1 MILGIEER
9 FITFIAYIKCMYSQ
23 TFSVPHAVKQ
33 IISSNTLFFQAL
45 SSGIANYTALAQ
57 KIKPQVGKLT
67 KSEVNINT
75 LVVAIKRFA
84 DSLDEI
90 DYEYHPVF
98 DGVRMTLTG
107 SIIDIDFHETDEVYR
122 VLDEIFE
129 LGSGYNMFR
138 SNKQI
143 RLFAE
148 DIEEI
153 RSKFKSSNEGATGEI
168 KDGLSKI
175 TITVQS
181 DKENTYEVL
190 SIVFSILHNNRIPLY
205 NAFFSQNEIIL
216 ILSMNDAA
224 KAFEVIREK
233 LYSPE

>member
-1 MILGIEER
+1 
-9 FITFIAYIKCMYSQ
+9 MYSQ
-23 TFSVPHAVKQ
+23 TFSVPHAVREV
-33 IISSNTLFFQAL
+33 IGSNTLFFQAL
-45 SSGIANYTALAQ
+45 STGIANYTALAQ
-57 KIKPQVGKLT
+57 KIKPEVEKLT

-84 DSLDEI
+84 DSLDGN
-90 DYEYHPVF
+90 DYEFHPIF

-107 SIIDIDFHETDEVYR
+107 SIIDIDFHETDDTYQ

-138 SNKQI
+138 TNKQI

-148 DIEEI
+148 DMDEI
-153 RSKFKSSNEGATGEI
+153 RSMFKSSHKGATGEI

-190 SIVFSILHNNRIPLY
+190 SIVLSILHNNRIPLY
-205 NAFFSQNEIIL
+205 NAFFTQNEIVL
-216 ILSMNDAA
+216 ILGMDDAG
-224 KAFEVIREK
+224 KAYEVIREK
-233 LYSPE
+233 LYSHD

>member
-1 MILGIEER
+1 
-9 FITFIAYIKCMYSQ
+9 MYSQ
-23 TFSVPHAVKQ
+23 TFSVPHAVREV
-33 IISSNTLFFQAL
+33 IGSNTLFFQAL
-45 SSGIANYTALAQ
+45 STGIAKYTALAQ
-57 KIKPQVGKLT
+57 KIKPEVEKLT
-67 KSEVNINT
+67 KSEVNVNT

-84 DSLDEI
+84 DSLDGN
-90 DYEYHPVF
+90 DYEFHPIF

-107 SIIDIDFHETDEVYR
+107 SIIDIDFRETDNVYQ

-138 SNKQI
+138 TNKQI

-148 DIEEI
+148 DMDEI
-153 RSKFKSSNEGATGEI
+153 RSMFKSSRKGATSEI

-190 SIVFSILHNNRIPLY
+190 SIVLSILHNNRIPLY
-205 NAFFSQNEIIL
+205 NAFFTQNEIVL
-216 ILSMNDAA
+216 ILGMDDAA
-224 KAFEVIREK
+224 KAYEIIREK
-233 LYSPE
+233 LYSHD

>member
-1 MILGIEER
+1 V
-9 FITFIAYIKCMYSQ
+9 YSQ
-23 TFSVPHAVKQ
+23 TFSVPHAVREV
-33 IISSNTLFFQAL
+33 IGSNTLFFQAL
-45 SSGIANYTALAQ
+45 STGIANYTALAQ
-57 KIKPQVGKLT
+57 KIKPEVEKLT
-67 KSEVNINT
+67 KSEVNVNT

-84 DSLDEI
+84 DSLDGN
-90 DYEYHPVF
+90 DYEFHPIF

-107 SIIDIDFHETDEVYR
+107 SIIDIDFHETDDTYQ

-138 SNKQI
+138 TNKQI

-148 DIEEI
+148 DMDEI
-153 RSKFKSSNEGATGEI
+153 RSMLKSSHKGATGEI

-190 SIVFSILHNNRIPLY
+190 SIILSILHNNRIPLY
-205 NAFFSQNEIIL
+205 NAFFTQNEIVL
-216 ILSMNDAA
+216 ILGMDDAA
-224 KAFEVIREK
+224 KAYEVIREK
-233 LYSPE
+233 LYSHD

>member
-1 MILGIEER
+1 
-9 FITFIAYIKCMYSQ
+9 MYSQ
-23 TFSVPHAVKQ
+23 SFSVPHAVKQ
-33 IISSNTLFFQAL
+33 VISSNTLFFQAL

-57 KIKPQVGKLT
+57 KIKPQVEKLT

-75 LVVAIKRFA
+75 LVVAVKRFA
-84 DSLDEI
+84 DSLNEN
-90 DYEYHPVF
+90 DYKYHPVF

-107 SIIDIDFHETDEVYR
+107 SIIDIDFNETDEVYR

-153 RSKFKSSNEGATGEI
+153 RSMFKSSNEGATGEI

-233 LYSPE
+233 LHSPD

>member
-1 MILGIEER
+1 
-9 FITFIAYIKCMYSQ
+9 MYSQ
-23 TFSVPHAVKQ
+23 SFSVPHAVKQ

-57 KIKPQVGKLT
+57 KIKPQVEKLT

-75 LVVAIKRFA
+75 LVVAVKRFA
-84 DSLDEI
+84 DSLNEN
-90 DYEYHPVF
+90 DYKYHPVF

-107 SIIDIDFHETDEVYR
+107 SIIDIDFNETDEVYR

-153 RSKFKSSNEGATGEI
+153 RSMFKSSNEGATGEI

-233 LYSPE
+233 LHSPD

>member
-1 MILGIEER
+1 VRQVIG
-9 FITFIAYIKCMYSQ
+9 
-23 TFSVPHAVKQ
+23 
-33 IISSNTLFFQAL
+33 SNTLFFQAL
-45 SSGIANYTALAQ
+45 STGIANYTALAQ
-57 KIKPQVGKLT
+57 KIKPEVEKLT

-84 DSLDEI
+84 DSLEENSFEVDPI
-90 DYEYHPVF
+90 F

-107 SIIDIDFHETDEVYR
+107 SIIDIDFHESDDTYQVI
-122 VLDEIFE
+122 DEIFE
-129 LGSGYNMFR
+129 LGGGYNMFR
-138 SNKQI
+138 TNKQI

-153 RSKFKSSNEGATGEI
+153 RSLFKPSPKGVTGEI

-190 SIVFSILHNNRIPLY
+190 SIVLSILHNNRIPLY
-205 NAFFSQNEIIL
+205 NAFFTQNEIVL
-216 ILSMNDAA
+216 ILNMDDAA
-224 KAFEVIREK
+224 KAYEVVREK
-233 LYSPE
+233 LYSHN

>member
-1 MILGIEER
+1 
-9 FITFIAYIKCMYSQ
+9 MYSQ
-23 TFSVPHAVKQ
+23 TFSVPHAVREV
-33 IISSNTLFFQAL
+33 IGSNTLFFQAL
-45 SSGIANYTALAQ
+45 STGIANYTALAQ
-57 KIKPQVGKLT
+57 KIKPEVEKLT
-67 KSEVNINT
+67 KSEVNVNT

-84 DSLDEI
+84 DSLDGN
-90 DYEYHPVF
+90 DYEFHPIF

-107 SIIDIDFHETDEVYR
+107 SIIDIDFHETDNTYQ

-138 SNKQI
+138 TNNQI

-148 DIEEI
+148 DMDEI
-153 RSKFKSSNEGATGEI
+153 RSMFKSTHKGSTGEI

-190 SIVFSILHNNRIPLY
+190 SIVLSILHNNRIPLY
-205 NAFFSQNEIIL
+205 NAFFTQNEIVL
-216 ILSMNDAA
+216 ILGMDDAA
-224 KAFEVIREK
+224 KAYEVIREK
-233 LYSPE
+233 LYSHD

>member
-1 MILGIEER
+1 
-9 FITFIAYIKCMYSQ
+9 MYSQ
-23 TFSVPHAVKQ
+23 SFSVPHAVKQ

-57 KIKPQVGKLT
+57 KIKPQVEKLT

-75 LVVAIKRFA
+75 LVVAVKRFA
-84 DSLDEI
+84 DSLNEN
-90 DYEYHPVF
+90 DYKYHPVF

-107 SIIDIDFHETDEVYR
+107 SIIDIDFNETDEVYR

-153 RSKFKSSNEGATGEI
+153 RSMFKSSNEGATGEI

-233 LYSPE
+233 LYSPN

>member
-1 MILGIEER
+1 
-9 FITFIAYIKCMYSQ
+9 MYSQ
-23 TFSVPHAVKQ
+23 TFSIPHAVKQ
-33 IISSNTLFFQAL
+33 IISSSTLFFQAL
-45 SSGIANYTALAQ
+45 STGIANYTALAQ
-57 KIKPQVGKLT
+57 KIKPQVEKLT

-107 SIIDIDFHETDEVYR
+107 SIIDIDFHENDEVYR

-153 RSKFKSSNEGATGEI
+153 RSVFKSSNEGATGEI

-190 SIVFSILHNNRIPLY
+190 SIVFSILHNNRSPLY

-233 LYSPE
+233 LYSPD

>member
-1 MILGIEER
+1 MQGR
-9 FITFIAYIKCMYSQ
+9 FITFTAYIKCMYSQ
-23 TFSVPHAVKQ
+23 TFSVPHAVREV
-33 IISSNTLFFQAL
+33 IGSNTLFFQAL
-45 SSGIANYTALAQ
+45 STGIANYTALAQ
-57 KIKPQVGKLT
+57 KIKPEVEKLT
-67 KSEVNINT
+67 KSEVNVNT

-84 DSLDEI
+84 DSLDGN
-90 DYEYHPVF
+90 DYEFHPIF

-107 SIIDIDFHETDEVYR
+107 SIIDIDFHETDNTYQ

-138 SNKQI
+138 TNKRI

-148 DIEEI
+148 DMDEI
-153 RSKFKSSNEGATGEI
+153 RSMFKSTHKGSTGEI

-190 SIVFSILHNNRIPLY
+190 SIVLFMLHNNRIPLY
-205 NAFFSQNEIIL
+205 NAFFTQNEIVL
-216 ILSMNDAA
+216 ILGMDDAA
-224 KAFEVIREK
+224 KAYEVVREK
-233 LYSPE
+233 LYSHD